1 MSTNKEWLPHI
12 INSLPEKHRGYSLSS
27 YAMVLEAWRRG
38 IDVTY
43 LYRNQRKSEL
53 FYQLTYKGKEHLFQ
67 VAKGDF
73 VTKDAVDICK
83 DKQRAKE
90 HLLKA
95 KVPTPI
101 GNIFDE
107 KEKNTSIIKQAKKI
121 GYPVVIKP
129 YNGTG
134 GKGVIANIKDKNE
147 LMDALKYVR
156 EDLNLKKVILEKHV
170 AGEDYRVYVID
181 NQVIGA
187 IKRLPA
193 NIYSDGIHTVRELI
207 KLKNIERSKNPSL
220 VGRNIKIDKETKNM
234 LKAQNLTLDSVPEK
248 GEQIFLKS
256 KNNVSAGGDSIDV
269 TDSLTK
275 EVKKVAIKANKA
287 IPNLVHSGVDLMVD
301 EKANKAYV
309 IEINSRPHITAQLFP
324 MRGKARDIPKAIIDY
339 YFPETKKIE
348 YQPYLNFNFETIWE
362 EFRTGRKKKYTL
374 PSHPKGEMAI
384 TRFIVEGSL
393 HDDAFI
399 REIANMANKLSL
411 HGYLKVLE
419 GDRTAIIITG
429 KEKAVQQLT
438 KLLNNELKEKY
449 QLEHVIE
456 KTRKSAVMIGFE
468 VIKDG
473 FNPTDVEGY
482 RPVKFENMTK
492 LYNKTAQRNKPKK
505 RKMKNS
511 QRKKAHKDNSYKND
525 YNELVNSTSWKITK
539 PVRLLGKIIRRK

>member
-12 INSLPEKHRGYSLSS
+12 INSLPEKHRGYALSS

-53 FYQLTYKGKEHLFQ
+53 FYRLTYKGKEHLFQ

-73 VTKDAVDICK
+73 VTKEAVSICK
-83 DKQRAKE
+83 DKQKAKE

-101 GNIFDE
+101 GNIFE
-107 KEKNTSIIKQAKKI
+107 ENEKNSAIIKQAKKI
-121 GYPVVIKP
+121 KYPVVIKP

-134 GKGVIANIKDKNE
+134 GKGVIANIKNKNE
-147 LMDALKYVR
+147 LIDALKYVR

-187 IKRLPA
+187 IKRIPA
-193 NIYSDGIHTVRELI
+193 NIYTDGVNTVRELI
-207 KLKNIERSKNPSL
+207 KLKNVERSKNPSL

-234 LKAQNLTLDSVPEK
+234 LKEQNLTLDSVPKK

-275 EVKKVAIKANKA
+275 EVKNVAIKANKA

-324 MRGKARDIPKAIIDY
+324 MQGKARDIPKAIIDY
-339 YFPETKKIE
+339 YFPETKKIA
-348 YQPYLNFNFETIWE
+348 YKPYLNFNFETIWQD
-362 EFRTGRKKKYTL
+362 FRTGRKKKYTL
-374 PSHPKGEMAI
+374 PSHPTGELAI
-384 TRFIVEGSL
+384 TRFLVEGNIN
-393 HDDAFI
+393 DDVFVKDI
-399 REIANMANKLSL
+399 ENMANRLSL
-411 HGYLKVLE
+411 HGYLKVL
-419 GDRTAIIITG
+419 DSNRIAIIITG
-429 KEKAVQQLT
+429 NIKEVQQFT
-438 KLLNNELKEKY
+438 KSLNSDLKEKY
-449 QLEHVIE
+449 QLENIIE
-456 KTRKSAVMIGFE
+456 KKRKSAVMMGFE

-473 FNPTDVEGY
+473 FNPTDIEGY
-482 RPVKFENMTK
+482 HPVRFENMTK
-492 LYNKTAQRNKPKK
+492 LYNKTAQRNL
-505 RKMKNS
+505 N
-511 QRKKAHKDNSYKND
+511 RKKSNQKVRQKDSNKSSSNKKANSR
-525 YNELVNSTSWKITK
+525 TWKIAK
-539 PVRLLGKIIRRK
+539 PVRILGKIIRNR